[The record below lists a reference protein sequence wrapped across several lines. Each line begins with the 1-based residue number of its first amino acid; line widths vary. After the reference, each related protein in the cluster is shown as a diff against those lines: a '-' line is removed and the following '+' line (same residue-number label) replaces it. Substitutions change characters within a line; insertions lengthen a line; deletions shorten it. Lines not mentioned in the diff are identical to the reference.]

1 MSPRTL
7 RLDGLW
13 CWGAATCLGERGR
26 EAGVAASRLT
36 AGAQP
41 ARWAL
46 LVPSLL
52 TSAPVS
58 IPRGA
63 SASPGTGPPAS
74 RLSLPLPEVQEQAG
88 QGWGQTG

>member
-1 MSPRTL
+1 MWNDFILRGGLERELIKNPNHEPPNLETRWAVVLGSCHVAAHKRMQLPRA
-7 RLDGLW
+7 W
-13 CWGAATCLGERGR
+13 GERGR
-26 EAGVAASRLT
+26 EAGFAASRLT

-58 IPRGA
+58 IP
-63 SASPGTGPPAS
+63 
-74 RLSLPLPEVQEQAG
+74 
-88 QGWGQTG
+88 